1 MLYTKTEAGRAE
13 LQARSLALTPA
24 QRQVLILCNG
34 ERQHKDLL
42 AMVPAESLKS
52 ALEQLC
58 AHGLLEAREVA
69 APVVTAEPDVA
80 LSESERYRAVVEL
93 ATAMAAELG
102 FTARIKAQL
111 QIEKAQSLQ
120 DLKDVVELLS
130 THLKATPVMTGQ
142 LKRLRQLAAA

>member
-1 MLYTKTEAGRAE
+1 MLYVKTDAGRAE
-13 LQARSLALTPA
+13 LQARSRPLSPS

-42 AMVPAESLKS
+42 AMVPAETLSS

-58 AHGLLEAREVA
+58 AHGLLELREVA
-69 APVVTAEPDVA
+69 GTVAAAEPVVE
-80 LSESERYRAVVEL
+80 LSDSERYRAVVEL
-93 ATAMAAELG
+93 ATAMAVELG

-130 THLKATPVMTGQ
+130 SHLKATPAVTGR
-142 LKRLRQLAAA
+142 LNKLRQLASA